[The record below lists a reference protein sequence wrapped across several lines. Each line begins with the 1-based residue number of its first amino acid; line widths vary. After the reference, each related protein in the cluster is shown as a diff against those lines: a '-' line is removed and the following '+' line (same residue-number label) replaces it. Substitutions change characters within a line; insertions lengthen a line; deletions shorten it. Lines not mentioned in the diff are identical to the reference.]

1 MAEIVAHHF
10 PACVEIH
17 NYVASNNLK
26 GKLKNWKLFNSK
38 VLPKFGF
45 TIPALKV
52 IFGFCSKLIK
62 KLKVMD
68 AERRPHPNCGI
79 PPEEIDFMQNIILG
93 KITSKY

>member
-1 MAEIVAHHF
+1 M
-10 PACVEIH
+10 
-17 NYVASNNLK
+17 ASNNLK

-52 IFGFCSKLIK
+52 IFEFILLFDTNIK